1 MWITKLSKME
11 LISQLT
17 RNEIAR
23 LEKDLALNR
32 NTTMNMSQY
41 LTKEINSIYKQ
52 IYELEMRGRAFI

>member
-1 MWITKLSKME
+1 ME
-11 LISQLT
+11 LISQLS